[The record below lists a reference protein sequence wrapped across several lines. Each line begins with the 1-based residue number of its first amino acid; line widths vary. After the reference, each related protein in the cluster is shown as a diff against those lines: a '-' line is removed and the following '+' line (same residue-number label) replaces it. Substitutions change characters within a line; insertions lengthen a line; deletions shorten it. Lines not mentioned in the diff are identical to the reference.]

1 VHKSNIVGRLMKIA
15 ATFLG
20 EENSI
25 MGMMT
30 DKYVLKN
37 SQSIYSFLAATSSS
51 FYNNNESLS

>member
-1 VHKSNIVGRLMKIA
+1 MKIA

-30 DKYVLKN
+30 DKYVLKK
-37 SQSIYSFLAATSSS
+37 QSEYLFLFGSD
-51 FYNNNESLS
+51 LLLLL